1 MKFWERFSV
10 EGLTCVVTG
19 AASGIGL
26 AYAEVMAEAGAQV
39 TLLDID
45 GALLHEQVTR
55 LKAQGLVVHGEVV
68 DATDRSAMYACFERI
83 GERYGRLDVVFAN
96 AGIDSGPGFL
106 DSDGQ
111 RCEQGALENIEE
123 AHWDKVLATN
133 LTSVFTTL
141 RAAVRLMKPKGSG
154 RIIVTTSN
162 AAMINEAIVG
172 TPYMPAKAGA
182 ASLVRQAAMELA
194 RFGINV
200 NAIAPGPFVTNIAG
214 GRLRNPADRAAF
226 ALRVPQHRI
235 ASTEEIKG
243 LALFLASPAASYVT
257 GAQIVIDGGQML
269 GRVD

>member
-1 MKFWERFSV
+1 MKVWQRFAV

-19 AASGIGL
+19 GASGIGL
-26 AYAEVMAEAGAQV
+26 AYAEAMCEAGARV

-45 GALLHEQVTR
+45 AGALEEHVQR
-55 LKAQGLVVHGEVV
+55 LTTAGYAVEGELV
-68 DATDRSAMYACFERI
+68 DATDRAAMYDCFARI
-83 GERYGRLDVVFAN
+83 GKRYGGLDVVFAN
-96 AGIDSGPGFL
+96 AGIDAGPGFL
-106 DSDGQ
+106 DSEGQ
-111 RCEQGALENIEE
+111 RCSAGALENLAEE
-123 AHWDKVLATN
+123 HWDRVLATN
-133 LTSVFTTL
+133 LTAVFTTL
-141 RAAVRLMKPKGSG
+141 RAAARLMKPQGHG

-194 RFGINV
+194 RYGINV

-214 GRLRNPADRAAF
+214 GRLQNVADRNAF
-226 ALRVPQHRI
+226 ARRVPQHRI

-243 LALFLASPAASYVT
+243 LALFLASPASSYVT

-269 GRVD
+269 GLVD

>member
-1 MKFWERFSV
+1 MKFWQRFAV
-10 EGLTCVVTG
+10 EGLHCVVTG

-26 AYAEVMAEAGAQV
+26 AYSEVMAEAGAQV

-45 GALLHEQVTR
+45 ATRLHEQVER
-55 LKAQGLVVHGEVV
+55 LCESGLNVQGEVV
-68 DATDRSAMYACFERI
+68 DATDRAAMYDCFERI
-83 GERYGRLDVVFAN
+83 GQRHGRLDVVFAN
-96 AGIDSGPGFL
+96 AGIDAGPGFL
-106 DSDGQ
+106 DCDGQ
-111 RCEQGALENIEE
+111 RCPQGALEALEE

-141 RAAVRLMKPKGSG
+141 RAAVRLMKPQGSG

-162 AAMINEAIVG
+162 AAMLNEAIVG

-194 RFGINV
+194 RYGINV

-214 GRLRNPADRAAF
+214 GRLNNAADRAAF
-226 ALRVPQHRI
+226 AQRVPQHRI

-243 LALFLASPAASYVT
+243 LALFLASPASSYVT

>member
-1 MKFWERFSV
+1 MKPVDMFNV
-10 EGLTCVVTG
+10 QGLTCAVTG

-39 TLLDID
+39 VLLDID
-45 GALLHEQVTR
+45 GAQLHEQVAR
-55 LKAQGLVVHGEVV
+55 LEGAGLAVQGEVV
-68 DATDRSAMYACFERI
+68 DATDRAAMYACFERI
-83 GERYGRLDVVFAN
+83 GQRYGQLDVVFAN
-96 AGIDSGPGFL
+96 AGIDAGPGFL
-106 DSDGQ
+106 TAEGQ
-111 RCEQGALENIEE
+111 RCPEGALEALEE
-123 AHWDKVLATN
+123 SHWDKVLATN

-141 RAAVRLMKPKGSG
+141 RAAVRLMKPKGAG

-162 AAMINEAIVG
+162 AAMLNEAIVG

-182 ASLVRQAAMELA
+182 AALVRQAAMELA
-194 RFGINV
+194 RYGINV

-226 ALRVPQHRI
+226 AMRVPQHRI
-235 ASTEEIKG
+235 ACTEEIKG
-243 LALFLASPAASYVT
+243 LALFLASPAASYIT